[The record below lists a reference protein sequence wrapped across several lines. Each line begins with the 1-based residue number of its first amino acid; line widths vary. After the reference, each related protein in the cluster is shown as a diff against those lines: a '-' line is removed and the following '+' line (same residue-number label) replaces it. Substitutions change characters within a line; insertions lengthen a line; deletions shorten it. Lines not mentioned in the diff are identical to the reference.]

1 MKRKFLEVINVIQDC
16 GAVEDNQ
23 LVLKCCSNEALA
35 ELLVQ
40 NNGVILPARIGQK
53 VWGIFTPCG
62 GCKDADGDER
72 CLNCEKATVEKI
84 DFDWDLVPS
93 WGKDV
98 FATKEEAEA
107 ELEKRKT
114 VKRITVIICEPGK
127 LPRID
132 HIENTLEAMQEIVGG
147 YIETVTFAEDACIV
161 CNEEGRLK
169 GLAPCMKL
177 FGIDFVGTCMVVGV
191 KGEEFCS
198 VPENA
203 YNLLFR
209 RNEHENTEDN

>member
-1 MKRKFLEVINVIQDC
+1 MKEKFLEIINKIQCC
-16 GAVEDNQ
+16 GAIKDGGLCLESN
-23 LVLKCCSNEALA
+23 SNEALA
-35 ELLVQ
+35 ELIVQ
-40 NNGVILPARIGQK
+40 NNGVILPARIGQE
-53 VWGIFTPCG
+53 VWVIFTPCG
-62 GCKDADGDER
+62 GCKDADGDEK
-72 CLNCEKATVEKI
+72 CLNCEKAKPEKI
-84 DFDWDLVPS
+84 GFDWDLVPS

-98 FATKEEAEA
+98 FGTKKEAEA

-177 FGIDFVGTCMVVGV
+177 FGIDFVGTCIVVGV

-209 RNEHENTEDN
+209 NKEV